1 MMPSNMQTRKK
12 RLKFFKSARKFY
24 ESKKE
29 IVKTPEYRRN
39 MLQRGCVFLQLST
52 DTLWKMN

>member
-1 MMPSNMQTRKK
+1 MLSEV
-12 RLKFFKSARKFY
+12 S

-39 MLQRGCVFLQLST
+39 MLQRRCVFLQLST
-52 DTLWKMN
+52 DTVENELKSLQSLFYSIKPTIYS